1 MSENI
6 HPTRQQLYDATPE
19 LVESSGV
26 RDPNQISDEIRQQLI
41 DADLAHMVASR
52 DDSAAFCSYVLIDEV
67 LGLPIQLAPM
77 HREWH
82 RLCDKFSRIVLI
94 AALESG
100 KTQQLS
106 IGRTMWELGK
116 NPNQRNVV
124 VSATDTLA
132 QTITGSIRKY
142 LADSAELRRVF
153 PKLKLDPKTSCT
165 DHTFTVER
173 PIKTIKDP
181 SLQAR
186 GIFNKI
192 QGPRIDRL
200 VLDDILT
207 WDNTHTKEMRDK
219 TAQWVE
225 ATLLIRTRG
234 NVLSVGNAWDI
245 DDALHRWAR
254 IKGWFARR
262 YPMQD
267 PHGRSTWPEKWTP
280 EFIAEKKELH
290 PIEFERLLQCKPHT
304 DMDSEWCSPDWIDTC
319 LRRGM
324 GRASKSGGQVMFT
337 KALAHVPK
345 GYKTFTGVDFGVQQ
359 KATSDLTSLCTILE
373 HPNGSLELLN
383 VDAGKWTAPE
393 IVRRIIETHQ
403 RYHSIVM
410 LENNAAQDF
419 ILQFTRS
426 LVNIPMKNYTTDA
439 KIRSPE
445 FGIPSLFTEL
455 YNAKWIF
462 PCTSDLQTNPEFGEL
477 RHDMLSWQPS
487 QHTGDRLMSMFL
499 ARECAR
505 QCQPLPGRVIKL
517 DVRSR

>member
-19 LVESSGV
+19 LVEASGV
-26 RDPNQISDEIRQQLI
+26 RNGNEISDAIRQQLI
-41 DADLAHMVASR
+41 DADLAHMVAAR
-52 DDSAAFCSYVLIDEV
+52 DDSAAFCSYVLIDEI

-82 RLCDKFSRIVLI
+82 RILDKYPRAVLV
-94 AALESG
+94 ASLASG

-106 IGRTMWELGK
+106 IGRTIWELGK
-116 NPNQRNVV
+116 NRNQRNVV

-132 QTITGSIRKY
+132 STITGSIRRY
-142 LADSAELRRVF
+142 LTDSAEVRRVF
-153 PKLKLDPKTSCT
+153 PELKIDPKTSCT
-165 DHTFTVER
+165 DHTFTVDR

-207 WDNTHTKEMRDK
+207 WDNTLTKEMRDK

-225 ATLLIRTRG
+225 ATLLIRTQG
-234 NVLSVGNAWDI
+234 KVVAIGNAWDI

-267 PHGRSTWPEKWTP
+267 AEGRSTWPERWTP
-280 EFIAEKKELH
+280 EFIAEKKRLH

-304 DMDSEWCSPDWIDTC
+304 DMDSEWCSPDWIDAC
-319 LRRGM
+319 LWRGI
-324 GRASKSGGQVMFT
+324 GRAA
-337 KALAHVPK
+337 KADGRVKFYSRLKHVPM
-345 GYKTFTGVDFGVQQ
+345 GHKTFTGVDFGVQQ
-359 KATSDLTSLCTILE
+359 KASSDLTSLATILQY
-373 HPNGSLELLN
+373 PDGSLELLN
-383 VDAGKWTAPE
+383 IEAGKWTAPE
-393 IVRRIIETHQ
+393 IVRRIIDTH
-403 RYHSIVM
+403 RRFHSTIM

-439 KIRSPE
+439 KIRDPA
-445 FGIPSLFTEL
+445 FGIPTIFTEL
-455 YNAKWIF
+455 FNRKWIF

-477 RHDMLSWQPS
+477 RHDMLSWQPT
-487 QHTGDRLMSMFL
+487 QHTGDRLMSLFL

-505 QCQPLPGRVIKL
+505 QCQPIAGRIVKV
-517 DVRSR
+517 DVRLR